1 MAGDQPN
8 IYGSP
13 TIEEIIKKYE
23 QNSDPASKEST
34 EILKDVYRTF
44 GEKAPDAIK
53 SLEKLLK
60 EFRVSLNSLDR
71 KMLKNVGEYVEKC
84 INPKDPEYKNKIENL
99 KEGLELLSRFD
110 VRKELAGIS
119 LYIEAYLFGGGISLP
134 PRFKEI
140 LNSIIFSYFLS
151 DADKLGD
158 NPDKR
163 TKLEYMYNKLQ
174 KAEEDVTRH
183 LIGYMLRKPG
193 EYAETMYAV
202 RDMINNPI
210 KYIEIKKEDIKEGD
224 YSNIYFDILFN
235 KSICG
240 DEIE

>member
-1 MAGDQPN
+1 MVSDQPD
-8 IYGSP
+8 IYRSP

-23 QNSDPASKEST
+23 QNSDLDSKKSA
-34 EILKDVYRTF
+34 EILKDLYKTF
-44 GEKAPDAIK
+44 MKKAPNAIK
-53 SLEKLLK
+53 SLENLLK
-60 EFRVSLNSLDR
+60 EFKVSLNSFDR
-71 KMLKNVGEYVEKC
+71 RILKNVGEYVEKC

-99 KEGLELLSRFD
+99 KEGLKLLSRFD

-119 LYIEAYLFGGGISLP
+119 LYIEAYLFGGGVSLP

-163 TKLEYMYNKLQ
+163 TKLKYMYNKLQ
-174 KAEEDVTRH
+174 EAQEDVVRH
-183 LIGYMLRKPG
+183 LIGYMLRKPK
-193 EYAETMYAV
+193 EYAENMYAV

-210 KYIEIKKEDIKEGD
+210 KYIEIKEENIKEGN
-224 YSNIYFDILFN
+224 YSDIYFDILFN

-240 DEIE
+240 EEIE